1 MEGDKTGAINIDFDL
16 RKMGCVNMKGIELT
30 QDFVQ
35 WGLFLVLVVC
45 VLIPMLVISLHC
57 AYLIHSNLFSRF

>member
-1 MEGDKTGAINIDFDL
+1 MEGDKTGAKNTDFDL

-35 WGLFLVLVVC
+35 WGLYLILVVC
-45 VLIPMLVISLHC
+45 VLIPVLVISLHC
-57 AYLIHSNLFSRF
+57 T